1 MDQPVAN
8 LCMNGVW
15 PQLMD
20 IFSLLLYHQG
30 ILSCNTAA
38 GGGLLPVPTYTESF
52 PLGSKRDVA
61 TLTSLHL
68 DL

>member
-38 GGGLLPVPTYTESF
+38 GGLLPVHTYTESF

-61 TLTSLHL
+61 TLTSLPL